1 MNSDNIQSVKKVN
14 SSTSGELVCYRT
26 VTKWV
31 VASFVPHAIHNVDYQ
46 AIVEWAKIDGNNIA
60 DAD

>member
-26 VTKWV
+26 VT
-31 VASFVPHAIHNVDYQ
+31 IHNVDYQ

>member
-1 MNSDNIQSVKKVN
+1 MISDNIQSVKKVN

-26 VTKWV
+26 VTKD
-31 VASFVPHAIHNVDYQ
+31 ATTHFVPHEIHNVDYQ